1 MREKKLRLSAVV
13 LLALVVH
20 ALFVTLTHHHQAQS
34 HHRLSATPVIATDDH
49 TPEEH
54 LPQTRDDANCA
65 ACNLQ
70 RSFAAQIQ
78 TPTIQIE
85 IGGQPLVRGVHLLH
99 SYLNPTGFCSVGR
112 SPPLV

>member
-20 ALFVTLTHHHQAQS
+20 ALFVTLTHHHQALN
-34 HHRLSATPVIATDDH
+34 HHRLSATPVISTDDH

-70 RSFAAQIQ
+70 RSLTAQIQ
-78 TPTIQIE
+78 PPIVQIE
-85 IGGQPLVRGVHLLH
+85 IGGQPLIREVHLLH
-99 SYLNPTGFCSVGR
+99 SYLNPTEFYSAGR
-112 SPPLV
+112 SPPLA

>member
-1 MREKKLRLSAVV
+1 MPEKKLRLSAVV
-13 LLALVVH
+13 LLGLVVH
-20 ALFVTLTHHHQAQS
+20 ALFVTLTHHHQALP

-70 RSFAAQIQ
+70 RSFAAQIH
-78 TPTIQIE
+78 PPIVQIE
-85 IGGQPLVRGVHLLH
+85 LGRQPLVRDVHLLH
-99 SYLNPTGFCSVGR
+99 SYLNPTGFCSAGR
-112 SPPLV
+112 SPPLA